1 MYLGYGTNMNR
12 SEIRE
17 NTFKLLFCKEFH
29 DEEDMKNQ
37 FSLYMESLEEEERE
51 KTKKIIDE
59 DCMENLIPQE
69 DKEYIVNRVNA
80 IIAEIPNIDKAIDNV
95 AVGWKTDRMGK
106 VELSILRLAY
116 YEMVMDDGIPVK
128 VAVDQAVILAKKYG
142 SDNAPSFING
152 ILAKLFQE

>member
-1 MYLGYGTNMNR
+1 MNR
-12 SEIRE
+12 TEIRE

-29 DEEDMKNQ
+29 SKEDMGEQYK
-37 FSLYMESLEEEERE
+37 LYMESLEDEERE
-51 KTKKIIDE
+51 KTNKIISE
-59 DCMENLIPQE
+59 DSVEELIPFE
-69 DKEYIVNRVNA
+69 DKEYIVERVNKIIDA
-80 IIAEIPNIDKAIDNV
+80 IPEIDKAIDEV

-116 YEMVMDDGIPVK
+116 YEMAMDDEVPGK

-142 SDNAPSFING
+142 SANAPAFING

>member
-1 MYLGYGTNMNR
+1 MNR
-12 SEIRE
+12 TEIRE

-29 DEEDMKNQ
+29 SKEEMGEQYK
-37 FSLYMESLEEEERE
+37 LYMESLEDEERE
-51 KTKKIIDE
+51 KTNKIISE
-59 DCMENLIPQE
+59 DSVEELIPFE
-69 DKEYIVNRVNA
+69 DKEYIVERVNKIIDA
-80 IIAEIPNIDKAIDNV
+80 IPEIDKAIDEV

-116 YEMVMDDGIPVK
+116 YEMAMDDEVPGK

-142 SDNAPSFING
+142 SDNAPAFFNG

>member
-1 MYLGYGTNMNR
+1 MNR
-12 SEIRE
+12 TEIRE

-29 DEEDMKNQ
+29 SKEDMGEQYK
-37 FSLYMESLEEEERE
+37 LYMESLEDEERE
-51 KTKKIIDE
+51 KTNKIISE
-59 DCMENLIPQE
+59 DSVEELIPFE
-69 DKEYIVNRVNA
+69 DKEYIVERVNKIIDA
-80 IIAEIPNIDKAIDNV
+80 IPEIDKAIDEV

-116 YEMVMDDGIPVK
+116 YEMAMDDEVPGK

-142 SDNAPSFING
+142 SDNTPAFING

>member
-1 MYLGYGTNMNR
+1 MNR
-12 SEIRE
+12 TEIRE

-29 DEEDMKNQ
+29 SKEEMGEQYK
-37 FSLYMESLEEEERE
+37 LYMEFLEDEERE
-51 KTKKIIDE
+51 KTNKIISE
-59 DCMENLIPQE
+59 DSVEELIPFE
-69 DKEYIVNRVNA
+69 DKEYIVERVNKIIDA
-80 IIAEIPNIDKAIDNV
+80 IPEIDKAIDEV

-116 YEMVMDDGIPVK
+116 YEMAMDDDVPGK

-142 SDNAPSFING
+142 SDNSPAFING

>member
-1 MYLGYGTNMNR
+1 MNR
-12 SEIRE
+12 TEIRE

-29 DEEDMKNQ
+29 SKEDMGEQYK
-37 FSLYMESLEEEERE
+37 LYMESLEDEERE
-51 KTKKIIDE
+51 KTNKIISE
-59 DCMENLIPQE
+59 DSVEELILFE
-69 DKEYIVNRVNA
+69 DKEYIVERVNKIIDA
-80 IIAEIPNIDKAIDNV
+80 IPEIDKAIDEV

-116 YEMVMDDGIPVK
+116 YEMAMDDDVPGK

-142 SDNAPSFING
+142 SDNSPAFING

>member
-1 MYLGYGTNMNR
+1 MNR
-12 SEIRE
+12 TEIRE

-29 DEEDMKNQ
+29 SKEEMGEQYK
-37 FSLYMESLEEEERE
+37 LYMESLEDEERE
-51 KTKKIIDE
+51 KTNKIISE
-59 DCMENLIPQE
+59 DSVEELIPFE
-69 DKEYIVNRVNA
+69 YKEYIVERVNKIIDA
-80 IIAEIPNIDKAIDNV
+80 IPEIDKAIDEV

-116 YEMVMDDGIPVK
+116 YEMAMDDEVPGK

-142 SDNAPSFING
+142 SDNAPAFING

>member
-1 MYLGYGTNMNR
+1 MNR
-12 SEIRE
+12 TEIRE

-29 DEEDMKNQ
+29 SKEEMGEQYK
-37 FSLYMESLEEEERE
+37 LYMESLEDEERE
-51 KTKKIIDE
+51 KTNKIISE
-59 DCMENLIPQE
+59 DSVEELIPFE
-69 DKEYIVNRVNA
+69 DKEYIVERVNKK
-80 IIAEIPNIDKAIDNV
+80 IDKAIDEV

-116 YEMVMDDGIPVK
+116 YEMAMDDEVPGK

-142 SDNAPSFING
+142 SDNAPAFING

>member
-1 MYLGYGTNMNR
+1 MNR
-12 SEIRE
+12 TEIRE

-29 DEEDMKNQ
+29 SKEEMGEQYK
-37 FSLYMESLEEEERE
+37 LYMESLEDEERE
-51 KTKKIIDE
+51 KTNKIISE
-59 DCMENLIPQE
+59 DSVEELIPFE
-69 DKEYIVNRVNA
+69 DKEYIVERVNK
-80 IIAEIPNIDKAIDNV
+80 IIDASPEIDKAIDEV

-116 YEMVMDDGIPVK
+116 YEMAMDDEVPGK

-142 SDNAPSFING
+142 SDNAPAFING

>member
-1 MYLGYGTNMNR
+1 MNR
-12 SEIRE
+12 TERRE

-29 DEEDMKNQ
+29 SKEEMGEQYK
-37 FSLYMESLEEEERE
+37 LYMESLEDEERE
-51 KTKKIIDE
+51 KTNKIISE
-59 DCMENLIPQE
+59 DSVEELIPFE
-69 DKEYIVNRVNA
+69 DKEYIVERVNKIIDA
-80 IIAEIPNIDKAIDNV
+80 IPEIDKAIDEV

-116 YEMVMDDGIPVK
+116 YEMAMDDEVPGK

-142 SDNAPSFING
+142 SDNAPAFING

>member
-69 DKEYIVNRVNA
+69 DKDYIVNRVNA
-80 IIAEIPNIDKAIDNV
+80 IIAEIPNIDKAINQV

-116 YEMVMDDGIPVK
+116 YEMVMDDGIPAK

>member
-1 MYLGYGTNMNR
+1 MNR
-12 SEIRE
+12 TEIRE

-29 DEEDMKNQ
+29 SKEEMGEQYK
-37 FSLYMESLEEEERE
+37 LYMESLEDEERE
-51 KTKKIIDE
+51 KTNKIISE
-59 DCMENLIPQE
+59 DSVEELIPFE
-69 DKEYIVNRVNA
+69 DKEYIVERVNKIIDA
-80 IIAEIPNIDKAIDNV
+80 IPEIDKAIDEV

-116 YEMVMDDGIPVK
+116 YEMAMDDDVPGK

-142 SDNAPSFING
+142 SDNSPAFING

>member
-1 MYLGYGTNMNR
+1 MNR
-12 SEIRE
+12 TEIRE

-29 DEEDMKNQ
+29 SKEEMGEQYK
-37 FSLYMESLEEEERE
+37 LYMESLEDEERE
-51 KTKKIIDE
+51 KTNKISE
-59 DCMENLIPQE
+59 DSVEELIPFE
-69 DKEYIVNRVNA
+69 DKEYIVDRVNKIIDA
-80 IIAEIPNIDKAIDNV
+80 IPEIDKAIDEV

-116 YEMVMDDGIPVK
+116 YEMAMDDEVPGK

-142 SDNAPSFING
+142 SDNAPAFING

>member
-1 MYLGYGTNMNR
+1 MNR
-12 SEIRE
+12 TEIRE

-29 DEEDMKNQ
+29 SKEDMGEQYK
-37 FSLYMESLEEEERE
+37 LYMESLEDEERE
-51 KTKKIIDE
+51 KTNKIISE
-59 DCMENLIPQE
+59 DSVEELISFE
-69 DKEYIVNRVNA
+69 DKEYIVERVNKIIDA
-80 IIAEIPNIDKAIDNV
+80 IPEIDKAIDEV

-116 YEMVMDDGIPVK
+116 YEMAMDDDVPGK

-142 SDNAPSFING
+142 SDNSPAFING

>member
-1 MYLGYGTNMNR
+1 MNR
-12 SEIRE
+12 TEIRE

-29 DEEDMKNQ
+29 SKEDMGEQYKI
-37 FSLYMESLEEEERE
+37 YMESLEDEERE
-51 KTKKIIDE
+51 KTNKIISE
-59 DCMENLIPQE
+59 DSVEELIPFE
-69 DKEYIVNRVNA
+69 DKEYIVERVNKIIDA
-80 IIAEIPNIDKAIDNV
+80 IPEIDKAIDEV

-116 YEMVMDDGIPVK
+116 YEMAMDDDVPGK

-142 SDNAPSFING
+142 SDNSPAFING

>member
-1 MYLGYGTNMNR
+1 MNR
-12 SEIRE
+12 TEIRE

-29 DEEDMKNQ
+29 SKEDMGEQYK
-37 FSLYMESLEEEERE
+37 LYMESLEDEERE
-51 KTKKIIDE
+51 KTNKIISE
-59 DCMENLIPQE
+59 DSVEELIPFE
-69 DKEYIVNRVNA
+69 DKEYIVERVNKIIDA
-80 IIAEIPNIDKAIDNV
+80 IPEIDKAIDEV

-116 YEMVMDDGIPVK
+116 YEMAMDDEVPGK

-142 SDNAPSFING
+142 SDNSPAFING

>member
-1 MYLGYGTNMNR
+1 MNR
-12 SEIRE
+12 TEIRE

-29 DEEDMKNQ
+29 SKEEMGEQYK
-37 FSLYMESLEEEERE
+37 LYMEYLEDEERE
-51 KTKKIIDE
+51 NNNKIISE
-59 DCMENLIPQE
+59 DSVEELIPFE
-69 DKEYIVNRVNA
+69 DKEYIVERVNKIIDA
-80 IIAEIPNIDKAIDNV
+80 IPEIDKAIDEV

-116 YEMVMDDGIPVK
+116 YEMAMDDEVPGK

-142 SDNAPSFING
+142 SDNAPAFING

>member
-1 MYLGYGTNMNR
+1 MNR
-12 SEIRE
+12 TEIRE

-29 DEEDMKNQ
+29 SKEDMGEQYK
-37 FSLYMESLEEEERE
+37 LYMESLEDEERE
-51 KTKKIIDE
+51 KTNKIISE
-59 DCMENLIPQE
+59 DSVEELIPFE
-69 DKEYIVNRVNA
+69 DKEYIVERVNKIIDA
-80 IIAEIPNIDKAIDNV
+80 IPEIDKAIDEV

-116 YEMVMDDGIPVK
+116 YEMAMDDDVPGK

-142 SDNAPSFING
+142 SDNSPAFING

>member
-1 MYLGYGTNMNR
+1 MNR
-12 SEIRE
+12 TEIRE

-29 DEEDMKNQ
+29 SKEEMGEQYK
-37 FSLYMESLEEEERE
+37 LYMESLEDEERE
-51 KTKKIIDE
+51 KTNKIISE
-59 DCMENLIPQE
+59 DSVEELIPFE
-69 DKEYIVNRVNA
+69 DKEYIVERVNKIIDA
-80 IIAEIPNIDKAIDNV
+80 IPEIDKAIDEV

-116 YEMVMDDGIPVK
+116 YEMAMDDEVPGK

-142 SDNAPSFING
+142 IDNAPAFING

>member
-1 MYLGYGTNMNR
+1 MNR
-12 SEIRE
+12 TEIRE

-29 DEEDMKNQ
+29 SKEDMGEQYK
-37 FSLYMESLEEEERE
+37 LDMESLENEERE
-51 KTKKIIDE
+51 KTDKIISE
-59 DCMENLIPQE
+59 DSVEELIPFE
-69 DKEYIVNRVNA
+69 DKEYIVERVNKIIDA
-80 IIAEIPNIDKAIDNV
+80 IPEIDKAIDEV

-116 YEMVMDDGIPVK
+116 YEMAMDDEVPGK

-142 SDNAPSFING
+142 SDNAPAFING

>member
-1 MYLGYGTNMNR
+1 MNR
-12 SEIRE
+12 TEIRE

-29 DEEDMKNQ
+29 SKEDMGE
-37 FSLYMESLEEEERE
+37 LYMESLEDEERE
-51 KTKKIIDE
+51 KTNKIISE
-59 DCMENLIPQE
+59 DSVEELIPFE
-69 DKEYIVNRVNA
+69 DKEYIVERVNKIIDA
-80 IIAEIPNIDKAIDNV
+80 IPEIDKAIDEV

-116 YEMVMDDGIPVK
+116 YEMAMDDEVPGK

-142 SDNAPSFING
+142 SDNAPAFING

>member
-1 MYLGYGTNMNR
+1 MNR
-12 SEIRE
+12 TEIRE

-29 DEEDMKNQ
+29 SKEEMGEQYK
-37 FSLYMESLEEEERE
+37 LYMESLEDEERE
-51 KTKKIIDE
+51 KTNKIISE
-59 DCMENLIPQE
+59 DSVEELIPFE
-69 DKEYIVNRVNA
+69 DKEYIVERVNKIIDA
-80 IIAEIPNIDKAIDNV
+80 IPEIDKAIDEV

-116 YEMVMDDGIPVK
+116 YEMAMDDEVPGK

-142 SDNAPSFING
+142 SHNAPPFIIG

>member
-1 MYLGYGTNMNR
+1 MNR
-12 SEIRE
+12 TEIRE

-29 DEEDMKNQ
+29 SKEEMGEQYK
-37 FSLYMESLEEEERE
+37 LYMESLEDEERE
-51 KTKKIIDE
+51 KTNKIISE
-59 DCMENLIPQE
+59 DSVEELIPFE
-69 DKEYIVNRVNA
+69 VKEYIVERVNKIIDA
-80 IIAEIPNIDKAIDNV
+80 IPEIDKAIDEV

-116 YEMVMDDGIPVK
+116 YEMAMDDEVPGK

-142 SDNAPSFING
+142 SYNAPAFING

>member
-1 MYLGYGTNMNR
+1 MNR
-12 SEIRE
+12 TEIRE

-29 DEEDMKNQ
+29 SKEDMGEQYK
-37 FSLYMESLEEEERE
+37 LYMESLEDEERE
-51 KTKKIIDE
+51 KTNKIISE
-59 DCMENLIPQE
+59 DSVEELIPFE
-69 DKEYIVNRVNA
+69 DKEYIVERVNKIIDA
-80 IIAEIPNIDKAIDNV
+80 IPEIDKAIDEV

-116 YEMVMDDGIPVK
+116 YEMAMDDEVPGK

-142 SDNAPSFING
+142 SDNEPAFING